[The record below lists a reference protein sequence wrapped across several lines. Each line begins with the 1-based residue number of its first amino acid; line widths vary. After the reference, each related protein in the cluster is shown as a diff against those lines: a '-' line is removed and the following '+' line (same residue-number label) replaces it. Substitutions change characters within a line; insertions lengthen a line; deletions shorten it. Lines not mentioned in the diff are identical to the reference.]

1 MSTGVSS
8 PAPVTASPEEPLPVL
23 PVDEGLLTTAATD
36 VVVVVTPALVAGTV
50 VVVVVVVVEAVVVVD
65 DVVVVDEPV
74 VVAGSGV
81 TEQHGAVPA
90 AGRVALSGVPS
101 STYVHVACTLSE
113 VGAGLPRHE
122 AGKLSAYVFAV
133 VLKAVMTPLL
143 VVHDAVL
150 EEVGVTVPVN
160 ALEETLSLAL

>member
-36 VVVVVTPALVAGTV
+36 VVVVVTPALVAGT
-50 VVVVVVVVEAVVVVD
+50 VVVVVVEAVVVVD